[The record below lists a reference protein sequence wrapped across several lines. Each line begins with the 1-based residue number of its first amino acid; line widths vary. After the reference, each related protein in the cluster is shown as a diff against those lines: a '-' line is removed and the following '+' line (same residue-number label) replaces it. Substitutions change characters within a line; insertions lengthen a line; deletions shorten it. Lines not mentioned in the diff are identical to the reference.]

1 MSYSEP
7 PTPTEVKPED
17 DVILS
22 LPYCINNNNNSDVEL
37 CGVSDWDSHPENP
50 LNWPAW
56 KKSLQLG
63 MLCST
68 SLLTYALP
76 HPLNARLNKLTDLIF

>member
-1 MSYSEP
+1 MRRMSYSEP

-50 LNWPAW
+50 
-56 KKSLQLG
+56 
-63 MLCST
+63 ST
-68 SLLTYALP
+68 GRHGKRVFSWGCCAA
-76 HPLNARLNKLTDLIF
+76 HPFSRTPFPIP